1 MAEPIVL
8 VVDDEEDIRDTL
20 VEYLRR
26 ALDNVGVIAAEG
38 AHDAIRYM
46 DLGHVDLILSDHYM
60 PDGLGTD
67 VLKLARERNP
77 RTARVLMTAFPEQ
90 EVLIQA
96 TNGAHVDHIF
106 TKPFDPPEVA
116 RIVSDL
122 LEQRGVYPERTKP
135 GARVSQ

>member
-8 VVDDEEDIRDTL
+8 VVDDEEDIRETL
-20 VEYLRR
+20 VAYLRR
-26 ALDNVGVIAAEG
+26 ALDNVGVIGAEG

-46 DLGHVDLILSDHYM
+46 DLGHVDAIVCDHFM

-67 VLKLARERNP
+67 VLKLARERSP
-77 RTARVLMTAFPEQ
+77 RTARILITAFPEQ

-116 RIVSDL
+116 RTISEL
-122 LEQRGVYPERTKP
+122 LESRGVYPERRKS
-135 GARVSQ
+135 GAALSP